1 MSPCEFALFRYKTL
15 ALWRNLW
22 SILLFAFA
30 VAIVVFG
37 IVAIIF
43 FLRTDWLTGAVNAI
57 GGIASGVGMSWVV
70 TRRMQAVEEE
80 KEAANDVYTHC
91 KHIASTQTKHTTGTP
106 PTDVPLAEQSREA
119 IESQLNGITN
129 KLYLFGRFR

>member
-1 MSPCEFALFRYKTL
+1 MTPCEFALFRYRML

-37 IVAIIF
+37 IVAIALF
-43 FLRTDWLTGAVNAI
+43 VRSDWLTGAANAV

-70 TRRMQAVEEE
+70 TRRTQAVEEE
-80 KEAANDVYTHC
+80 KEAANDVYAHC
-91 KHIASTQTKHTTGTP
+91 KQGAASTRQPDGKSPQTDLP
-106 PTDVPLAEQSREA
+106 IVEQTREA
-119 IESQLNGITN
+119 LEQQLRAITDP
-129 KLYLFGRFR
+129 LRLFGYFR